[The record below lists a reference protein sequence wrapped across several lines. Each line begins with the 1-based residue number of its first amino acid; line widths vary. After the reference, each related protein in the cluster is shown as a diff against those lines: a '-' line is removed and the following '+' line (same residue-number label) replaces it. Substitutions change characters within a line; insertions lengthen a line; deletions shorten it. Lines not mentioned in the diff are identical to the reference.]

1 VHSATNTQTGIAAEG
16 RSRQLL
22 TMDEAAV
29 CVSTETTTTTH
40 RQAARGSVLLSELHH
55 SLCIRKGLVDC
66 VPSRGQ
72 AV

>member
-1 VHSATNTQTGIAAEG
+1 MHSATNTQTGIAAEG

-29 CVSTETTTTTH
+29 CVSTETTTTT
-40 RQAARGSVLLSELHH
+40 RGSVLLSELHH